1 MENLEENSLHKPF
14 KLEEDLSLS
23 HLMNAL
29 NLDEWE
35 KEDIYI
41 TFGIERSSSN
51 RSGVLSLEEASN
63 ENNVGHYFSNISILD
78 LGAMA
83 KEEKR
88 CP

>member
-35 KEDIYI
+35 KEDNYI
-41 TFGIERSSSN
+41 TFGIATDQ
-51 RSGVLSLEEASN
+51 G
-63 ENNVGHYFSNISILD
+63 F
-78 LGAMA
+78 
-83 KEEKR
+83 
-88 CP
+88 